1 MKSKSEATKP
11 STEEKFIR
19 LTRIKQWYMPVDAES
34 YLTLRRAG
42 VALNRFHQDFLPTLK
57 LLTASHGIRSGPE
70 VKFKDEIMNPF
81 FDKIGRAWKKKEH
94 CDCTIGA
101 KTMVFE
107 SVKADGFAIAKA
119 TIPKLQDLL
128 SKFFARWGYRATFE
142 YSEHRGKCKLNVE
155 YWFDPER
162 QPIIVLEEEPE
173 DKPKVQFRLGNL
185 RFTFVFDQYESKTQS
200 MPLRHTQ
207 DPDSRPDKKY
217 DIGYVHTVIEIS
229 QGGTFTPLHTSRCTY
244 AQLSSVKPLIKAL
257 MEVPNHHAS
266 NFDESPD

>member
-1 MKSKSEATKP
+1 VKSTSEAKKP
-11 STEEKFIR
+11 SKEDKIIR
-19 LTRIKQWYMPVDAES
+19 LTRIKQWYIPADSES
-34 YLTLRRAG
+34 YLVLRGAG

-57 LLTASHGIRSGPE
+57 LLTASHGIRGRE
-70 VKFKDEIMNPF
+70 VNFKDEILSPF
-81 FDKIGRAWKKKEH
+81 LDKVGRAWKKKEH
-94 CDCTIGA
+94 CDCTLGA
-101 KTMVFE
+101 KTLVFE

-119 TIPKLQDLL
+119 TIPKLQDVL
-128 SKFFARWGYRATFE
+128 SKFFARWGYRVTFD

-162 QPIIVLEEEPE
+162 QPIVILEEEAD

-185 RFTFVFDQYESKTQS
+185 RFTFVFDQYDSKTTS
-200 MPLRHTQ
+200 HPLRPTQ
-207 DPDSRPDKKY
+207 HPESRPDKTY
-217 DIGYVHTVIEIS
+217 DIGYVHTMIEIS